1 MVQKVISS
9 GQAGVA
15 QAALRAASCSGVAV
29 GGWCPPDAA
38 IGESLRAE
46 YGLMEPLSD
55 PVTEAEGPVDSLA
68 TDWNVRD
75 ADVTLVFRRGNP
87 AIADPMIDGT
97 FAAAHRHGKAVLAC
111 DPADAQAPTRICRW
125 LQKTD
130 AWIVNVAG
138 ASDSAAPGIGDQV
151 QAVLLE
157 VFASEKAAVEQTD
170 AILGRRE
177 KPEVQRARMQNDA
190 AWKIRRLRAQSG
202 LNQLDL
208 ARMMGTSRSAIYRL
222 EDPRYWGHSLPVLR
236 RLAAAV
242 GMRVEIRFV
251 PTGATPDDPLPEG
264 S

>member
-29 GGWCPPDAA
+29 GGWCPPDLQ
-38 IGESLRAE
+38 IEESLRAE

-55 PVTEAEGPVDSLA
+55 QITGVAELADGVA
-68 TDWNVRD
+68 TDWNVKD
-75 ADVTLVFRRGNP
+75 ADVTLVFRPGNP

-97 FAAAHRHGKAVLAC
+97 FAAAHRHGKAVLVC
-111 DPADAQAPTRICRW
+111 DPADAQVSVKVFQW

-138 ASDSAAPGIGDQV
+138 PSEAAAPGIADQV
-151 QAVLLE
+151 QAVLLQ
-157 VFASEKAAVEQTD
+157 VFANEKAAVEQAE
-170 AILGRRE
+170 AILGRKE
-177 KPEVQRARMQNDA
+177 EPEVRRARMQNDA
-190 AWKIRRLRAQSG
+190 AWKIRRLRALSG

-242 GMRVEIRFV
+242 GTRVEIRFV
-251 PTGATPDDPLPEG
+251 PNGEPHGGPPPEEV
-264 S
+264 